1 MRKLGRCLHEMSPR
15 LLCWT
20 IAQYLSFFIYSVF
33 AFEDLS
39 KLEMASTNYYNNG
52 SYAILI
58 FINYIFIYS
67 ILKTRSHALFSAL
80 CNSFELCICKYSINI
95 QQNVKVRKARNEISK
110 RSFFFFKF
118 VCTKQHSSTISTI
131 FKKTNTLPL

>member
-1 MRKLGRCLHEMSPR
+1 MFTRNVTEIIMLNNCPISLV
-15 LLCWT
+15 
-20 IAQYLSFFIYSVF
+20 LSFIVFF

-95 QQNVKVRKARNEISK
+95 QQSVKVRKAKNEISK
-110 RSFFFFKF
+110 RSFFFKF

-131 FKKTNTLPL
+131 FKKTNSLPL

>member
-1 MRKLGRCLHEMSPR
+1 MLNNCPISLV
-15 LLCWT
+15 
-20 IAQYLSFFIYSVF
+20 LSFIVFF

-110 RSFFFFKF
+110 RSFFFSNLFALNSIHL
-118 VCTKQHSSTISTI
+118 QSLLYL
-131 FKKTNTLPL
+131 KKPTPYLCKWRHRKCF